1 MRCDAMPQSAH
12 HISALALLGAAIR
25 ASGMEQI
32 VTLPRE
38 VKDSQV
44 DQTPTQAHPADGGI
58 MGGEDALGRTGS
70 TPLYLP
76 VVPEKAPESLR

>member
-1 MRCDAMPQSAH
+1 MRCEAMPQSAH

-58 MGGEDALGRTGS
+58 MGGRMRSVAQAQRLSIFLSYQKRHQS
-70 TPLYLP
+70 H
-76 VVPEKAPESLR
+76 